1 MDHQHVD
8 ILPTDQQSG
17 QDGRSELTWK
27 AEPTNI
33 DFRPSVFMVKHCCI
47 VRAIPFQTTPL
58 QTWIYPNTMTR
69 VGHYIR
75 LWETQGLL
83 TVRRGQQE
91 VFWLNN
97 RIFWQQQASA
107 TQQNANI
114 HSTGVQI
121 QGAHAYIATHSTAS
135 PMLLRQNLSITWV
148 GQSHQQFIQHT
159 HLCSS
164 QWQNATQ
171 TKPNSSL
178 ALVDAQRRTWI
189 WAINTCYAQ
198 AEVKW
203 CAKCVSYLFFLI
215 PIKND
220 QPPLTPMNGDW
231 SMHHDPNTCLAFR
244 QDTSSDQ
251 HCPKT
256 AWTHLSRAVQWHQHL
271 SNKRNE
277 MAK

>member
-1 MDHQHVD
+1 
-8 ILPTDQQSG
+8 
-17 QDGRSELTWK
+17 
-27 AEPTNI
+27 
-33 DFRPSVFMVKHCCI
+33 
-47 VRAIPFQTTPL
+47 
-58 QTWIYPNTMTR
+58 MTR
-69 VGHYIR
+69 VGHHIR

-83 TVRRGQQE
+83 TVRRGKQE

-121 QGAHAYIATHSTAS
+121 QGAHAYIATHSTK
-135 PMLLRQNLSITWV
+135 L
-148 GQSHQQFIQHT
+148 
-159 HLCSS
+159 HLCCSGRICPWTELGS
-164 QWQNATQ
+164 HI
-171 TKPNSSL
+171 NSSFNTPISVAANDKMPHKRSKIATSHWSML
-178 ALVDAQRRTWI
+178 KEEPEFEQSTHVTLKLKSNDAP
-189 WAINTCYAQ
+189 N
-198 AEVKW
+198 VH
-203 CAKCVSYLFFLI
+203 
-215 PIKND
+215 PIFSSWSRSKND

-256 AWTHLSRAVQWHQHL
+256 AWTHLSRAVQRHQHL
-271 SNKRNE
+271 ANKRNE